1 MHNFRGLLLNPS
13 IDKLAVG
20 SELAEAGSVQIPK
33 FLEKFA
39 AEETFACL
47 EQQVVW
53 EMAFRNGAEAMT
65 KTAAQLASMTQQDR
79 QAFHG
84 AVIEQAKTDYQ
95 FAYYRY
101 PMVDA
106 YTNKWEPKLMLN
118 AILESI
124 NSPESIDYFR
134 ELTGDEQIRKVELQ
148 ATLYAPGHFL
158 MRHNDSASTADDRR
172 FAIVINLT
180 KEWESHW
187 GGMLEF
193 VEGQQVTKTHVPT
206 FNSCSLFKVPR
217 DHQVSYVAPFAT
229 RPRYALTGWLRA
241 D

>member
-13 IDKLAVG
+13 IDHAAFG
-20 SELAEAGSVQIPK
+20 DELAASGVVQIPN
-33 FLEKFA
+33 FLEQFA
-39 AEETFACL
+39 AEETFTCL
-47 EQQVVW
+47 DQQVTW
-53 EMAFRNGAEAMT
+53 ELAFRNGAEAIT
-65 KTAAQLASMTQQDR
+65 RSTAQLASMTPEDR

-84 AVIEQAKTDYQ
+84 AVIEQAKRDYQ
-95 FAYYRY
+95 FAYFRY
-101 PMVDA
+101 PMIDA

-118 AILESI
+118 AILEAI
-124 NSPESIDYFR
+124 NSPDSIEHFR
-134 ELTGDEQIRKVELQ
+134 TLTGDEQIRKIELQ
-148 ATLYAPGHFL
+148 ATLFAPGHFL
-158 MRHNDSASTADDRR
+158 MQHNDSASTADDRR

-180 KEWESHW
+180 KEWEPHW

-193 VEGQQVTKTHVPT
+193 VDGREVAKTHVPT

-229 RPRYALTGWLRA
+229 KPRYALTGWLRA

>member
-13 IDKLAVG
+13 IDQVAIG
-20 SELAEAGSVQIPK
+20 SELAEVGSVKIPN
-33 FLEKFA
+33 FLDQFA
-39 AEETFACL
+39 AEQAFTCL
-47 EQQVVW
+47 NEQVVW
-53 EMAFRNGAEAMT
+53 EMAFRNGVEAMT
-65 KTAAQLASMTQQDR
+65 KTAAQLSAMTQQDR

-84 AVIEQAKTDYQ
+84 AVIDQAKRDYQ

-106 YTNKWEPKLMLN
+106 YNNKLEPKLMLN
-118 AILESI
+118 AILEAI
-124 NSPESIDYFR
+124 NSLDSIKYFR
-134 ELTGDEQIRKVELQ
+134 ELTGDAQIRKVELQ

-193 VEGQQVTKTHVPT
+193 VDGQQVTKIHVPT
-206 FNSCSLFKVPR
+206 FNTCSLFKVPR

-229 RPRYALTGWLRA
+229 KPRYALTGWLRA

>member
-1 MHNFRGLLLNPS
+1 MNPS
-13 IDKLAVG
+13 IDQVAIG
-20 SELAEAGSVQIPK
+20 SELAEVGSVKIPN
-33 FLEKFA
+33 FLDQFA
-39 AEETFACL
+39 AEQTFTCL
-47 EQQVVW
+47 NEQVVW
-53 EMAFRNGAEAMT
+53 EMAFQNGVEAMT
-65 KTAAQLASMTQQDR
+65 KTAVQLSAMTQQDR
-79 QAFHG
+79 QEFHG
-84 AVIEQAKTDYQ
+84 AVIDQAKRDYQ

-106 YTNKWEPKLMLN
+106 YTNKLEPKLMLN
-118 AILESI
+118 AILEAI
-124 NSPESIDYFR
+124 NSLDSIKYFR
-134 ELTGDEQIRKVELQ
+134 ELTGDAQIRKVELQ
-148 ATLYAPGHFL
+148 ATLHAPGHFL

-193 VEGQQVTKTHVPT
+193 VDGQQVTKTHVPT
-206 FNSCSLFKVPR
+206 FNTCSLFKVPR

-229 RPRYALTGWLRA
+229 KPRYALTGWLRA

>member
-13 IDKLAVG
+13 IDQVAIG
-20 SELAEAGSVQIPK
+20 SELAEVGTVKIPN
-33 FLEKFA
+33 FLDQFA
-39 AEETFACL
+39 AEQTFTCL
-47 EQQVVW
+47 NEQVVW
-53 EMAFRNGAEAMT
+53 EMAFRNGVEAMT
-65 KTAAQLASMTQQDR
+65 KTAAQLSAMTQQDR

-84 AVIEQAKTDYQ
+84 AVIDQAKRDYQ

-106 YTNKWEPKLMLN
+106 YNNKLEPKLMLN
-118 AILESI
+118 AILEAI
-124 NSPESIDYFR
+124 NSLDSIKYFR
-134 ELTGDEQIRKVELQ
+134 ELTGDAQIRKVELQ
-148 ATLYAPGHFL
+148 ATLFAPGHFL

-193 VEGQQVTKTHVPT
+193 VDGQQVTKTHVPT
-206 FNSCSLFKVPR
+206 FNTCSLFKVPR

-229 RPRYALTGWLRA
+229 KPRYALTGWLRA